1 MTPNPLLMRNSPVP
15 GFTCAGR
22 GIRGR
27 AAWALTGPAKRELTS
42 SVMQI
47 VRSKATSRSTILSV
61 IGLPMMSTAVFKHA
75 MLREIYEQPKALA
88 DTIEHY
94 APGGKLA
101 ADVFQPVADALRG
114 SSRLVIAAS
123 GSSRHAGLAAEIMLE
138 DLAGLIVD
146 VEYASEYVYR
156 STHTIQDPGVLVISQ
171 SGETADTLA
180 GLREAKS
187 RGLPT
192 VAITNNPRSSMAL
205 EADASLP
212 TCAGP
217 EKAIPATKRFT
228 TQLAV
233 LYSLALYLAR
243 IRGRLTSPAVESH
256 TRDLRRLPGL
266 LEPALEKWQH
276 QIAALAPSFKGSRAF
291 LYLGRGVH
299 YAIAREGALKLKES
313 AYLQAE
319 GYPAGELKHGP
330 NALVSPET
338 PLVVVATHDPTDP
351 DAMLRYSK
359 VLQLMRDMKA
369 QGATIVAIATE
380 GDREAAALANHCIEV
395 PPTEDMLATMLE
407 VVPLQQLAY
416 QLAIQN
422 GIDVDKPRNLVKAV
436 LQE

>member
-1 MTPNPLLMRNSPVP
+1 MMT
-15 GFTCAGR
+15 T
-22 GIRGR
+22 
-27 AAWALTGPAKRELTS
+27 
-42 SVMQI
+42 
-47 VRSKATSRSTILSV
+47 
-61 IGLPMMSTAVFKHA
+61 TAVFEHE
-75 MLREIYEQPKALA
+75 MLREIYQQPQALA
-88 DTIEHY
+88 DTIERY
-94 APGGKLA
+94 APNGKLA
-101 ADVFQPVADALRG
+101 VDVFQPVAEALR
-114 SSRLVIAAS
+114 SRERLVIAAS

-138 DLAGLIVD
+138 DLAGLTVD

-180 GLREAKS
+180 GLREAKA

-192 VAITNNPRSSMAL
+192 LAITNNARSSMAI

-212 TCAGP
+212 TVAGK
-217 EKAIPATKRFT
+217 EKAIPATKSFT

-243 IRGRLTSPAVESH
+243 IRGRMTSPAVESH
-256 TRDLRRLPGL
+256 TGDLRRLPSQ
-266 LEPALEKWQH
+266 LEPALERWNQ
-276 QIAALAPSFKGSRAF
+276 QIATLAPSLKGSRAF

-330 NALVSPET
+330 NALVSPEA
-338 PLVVVATHDPTDP
+338 PLVVIATHDPSDP

-359 VLQLMRDMKA
+359 VLQLMKDMRA
-369 QGATIVAIATE
+369 QGATILAIATD
-380 GDREAAALANHCIEV
+380 GDAEAAALANHCIEV

-407 VVPLQQLAY
+407 VVPLQLLAY
-416 QLAIQN
+416 HLAIQN

>member
-1 MTPNPLLMRNSPVP
+1 
-15 GFTCAGR
+15 
-22 GIRGR
+22 
-27 AAWALTGPAKRELTS
+27 
-42 SVMQI
+42 
-47 VRSKATSRSTILSV
+47 
-61 IGLPMMSTAVFKHA
+61 
-75 MLREIYEQPKALA
+75 
-88 DTIEHY
+88 
-94 APGGKLA
+94 
-101 ADVFQPVADALRG
+101 
-114 SSRLVIAAS
+114 
-123 GSSRHAGLAAEIMLE
+123 MLE
-138 DLAGLIVD
+138 DLAGLVVD

-192 VAITNNPRSSMAL
+192 LAITNNARSSMAE
-205 EADASLP
+205 EADAFLP

-217 EKAIPATKRFT
+217 EKAIPATKSFT

-233 LYSLALYLAR
+233 MYSLTLYLAR
-243 IRGRLTSPAVESH
+243 IRGRMTSPTVESH
-256 TRDLRRLPGL
+256 TEDLRRLPGL

-276 QIAALAPSFKGSRAF
+276 QIAELAPSLKNSRAF

-330 NALVSPET
+330 NALVSPDA
-338 PLVVVATHDPTDP
+338 PLVVLVTRDPSDP

-359 VLQLMRDMKA
+359 VLQLMKDMRT
-369 QGATIVAIATE
+369 QGATILAVATE
-380 GDREAAALANHCIEV
+380 GDKEAAKLANHCIEI
-395 PPTEDMLATMLE
+395 PQTEDMLATMLE
-407 VVPLQQLAY
+407 VVPLQLLAY

-422 GIDVDKPRNLVKAV
+422 GIDVDNPRNLTKAV
-436 LQE
+436 LHE

>member
-1 MTPNPLLMRNSPVP
+1 
-15 GFTCAGR
+15 
-22 GIRGR
+22 
-27 AAWALTGPAKRELTS
+27 
-42 SVMQI
+42 
-47 VRSKATSRSTILSV
+47 
-61 IGLPMMSTAVFKHA
+61 
-75 MLREIYEQPKALA
+75 
-88 DTIEHY
+88 
-94 APGGKLA
+94 
-101 ADVFQPVADALRG
+101 
-114 SSRLVIAAS
+114 VIAAS

-192 VAITNNPRSSMAL
+192 LAITNNPRSSMAQ

-217 EKAIPATKRFT
+217 EKAIPATKSFT

-243 IRGRLTSPAVESH
+243 IRGRMTSPTVESH
-256 TRDLRRLPGL
+256 TEDLRRLPAL
-266 LEPALEKWQH
+266 LEPALGRWQQ
-276 QIAALAPSFKGSRAF
+276 QIAALAPSLKGSRAF

-330 NALVSPET
+330 NALVSPDA
-338 PLVVVATHDPTDP
+338 PLVVIATSDPSDP
-351 DAMLRYSK
+351 DATLRYRK
-359 VLQLMRDMKA
+359 VLQLMRDMRT
-369 QGATIVAIATE
+369 QGATILAIATE
-380 GDREAAALANHCIEV
+380 GDEEAAKLANHCIEV
-395 PPTEDMLATMLE
+395 PKTEDLLATMLE
-407 VVPLQQLAY
+407 VVPLQLLAY

-422 GIDVDKPRNLVKAV
+422 GIDVDHPRNLTKAV

>member
-1 MTPNPLLMRNSPVP
+1 MMT
-15 GFTCAGR
+15 
-22 GIRGR
+22 
-27 AAWALTGPAKRELTS
+27 AA
-42 SVMQI
+42 
-47 VRSKATSRSTILSV
+47 
-61 IGLPMMSTAVFKHA
+61 AVFAHE
-75 MLREIYEQPKALA
+75 MLREIYQQPQALA
-88 DTIEHY
+88 DTIERY
-94 APGGKLA
+94 APNGKLA
-101 ADVFQPVADALRG
+101 VDVFQPVAEALR
-114 SSRLVIAAS
+114 SRERLVIAAS

-180 GLREAKS
+180 GLREAKA

-192 VAITNNPRSSMAL
+192 VAITNNPRSSMAQ

-212 TCAGP
+212 TCAGT
-217 EKAIPATKRFT
+217 EKAIPATKSFT

-243 IRGRLTSPAVESH
+243 IRGRMTSPAVESH
-256 TRDLRRLPGL
+256 TTDLRGLPAL
-266 LEPALEKWQH
+266 LEPAIERWQQ
-276 QIAALAPSFKGSRAF
+276 QIAGLAPSLRSARAF

-338 PLVVVATHDPTDP
+338 PLVVIATHDPSDP

-359 VLQLMRDMKA
+359 VLQLMKDMKA
-369 QGATIVAIATE
+369 QGATILAIATE

-407 VVPLQQLAY
+407 VVPLQLLAY

>member
-1 MTPNPLLMRNSPVP
+1 MMT
-15 GFTCAGR
+15 
-22 GIRGR
+22 
-27 AAWALTGPAKRELTS
+27 AANFE
-42 SVMQI
+42 
-47 VRSKATSRSTILSV
+47 
-61 IGLPMMSTAVFKHA
+61 HE
-75 MLREIYEQPKALA
+75 MLREIYQQPQALA
-88 DTIEHY
+88 DTIERY

-101 ADVFQPVADALRG
+101 TEVFQPVAEVMR
-114 SSRLVIAAS
+114 SRERLVIAAS

-138 DLAGLIVD
+138 DLAGLMVD
-146 VEYASEYVYR
+146 VEYSSEYVYR
-156 STHTIQDPGVLVISQ
+156 TTHTIQDPGVLVISQ

-180 GLREAKS
+180 ALREAKA

-192 VAITNNPRSSMAL
+192 LAITNNPRSSMAV

-217 EKAIPATKRFT
+217 EKAIPATKSFT

-243 IRGRLTSPAVESH
+243 IRGRMTTPAVERH
-256 TRDLRRLPGL
+256 VEDLRQLPAL
-266 LEPALEKWQH
+266 LEPALGKWQK
-276 QIAALAPSFKGSRAF
+276 QIAALAPALKGARAF

-330 NALVSPET
+330 NALVSPDA
-338 PLVVVATHDPTDP
+338 PLVVIATRDESDP

-359 VLQLMRDMKA
+359 VVQLMKDMRA
-369 QGATIVAIATE
+369 QDATIVAIATE
-380 GDREAAALANHCIEV
+380 GDEEVAGLANHCIDV
-395 PPTEDMLATMLE
+395 PKTEDLLAIMVE
-407 VVPLQQLAY
+407 VVPLQLLAY

-422 GIDVDKPRNLVKAV
+422 GVDVDKPRNLVKAV
-436 LQE
+436 LRE